1 MYFKKLSNFFLCA
14 ALAATSLGLASCS
27 DDDNKGDEP
36 DPGTEV
42 TSAIYVVNNGVQTGN
57 VPGGITVYD
66 LNTGKITD
74 DGFAAANANL
84 SIGDTPQSA
93 IIAGG
98 YMYVAVSESNLI
110 WVLDPTTLQVVKS
123 IVPEAPAT
131 TPRELAYD
139 GRNVYVSLYSGHVG
153 VIDGSTNTLTRTI
166 TVGPNPE
173 GLAVAG
179 GKLYVANS
187 DGQNWE
193 AGYSNCSMSVIDLT
207 SFTESKI
214 NVGLNP
220 TKVLSPDGKKVF
232 VICMGNYGDIPAT
245 VKAVEGTTA
254 RDICP
259 GTLMASD
266 GNSLYVIDSPIG
278 GSATYG
284 VYDFSGR
291 RLRDMVDKGVES
303 PAGLAVDSVSGDIVV
318 LSYQMGSGGWA
329 LYSDPCY
336 AQVYNAD
343 GSSRTKFTTGV
354 GSTCAIFAHIYQ

>member
-139 GRNVYVSLYSGHVG
+139 GKKRLR
-153 VIDGSTNTLTRTI
+153 IPLL
-166 TVGPNPE
+166 GPRRRHRRKHQHAHPHNHRWPE
-173 GLAVAG
+173 PRGPRG
-179 GKLYVANS
+179 
-187 DGQNWE
+187 
-193 AGYSNCSMSVIDLT
+193 
-207 SFTESKI
+207 
-214 NVGLNP
+214 
-220 TKVLSPDGKKVF
+220 
-232 VICMGNYGDIPAT
+232 
-245 VKAVEGTTA
+245 
-254 RDICP
+254 
-259 GTLMASD
+259 
-266 GNSLYVIDSPIG
+266 
-278 GSATYG
+278 
-284 VYDFSGR
+284 GR
-291 RLRDMVDKGVES
+291 RQTLRSQLRRTE
-303 PAGLAVDSVSGDIVV
+303 L
-318 LSYQMGSGGWA
+318 GSRLRQLLDERHRPER
-329 LYSDPCY
+329 LY
-336 AQVYNAD
+336 
-343 GSSRTKFTTGV
+343 RE
-354 GSTCAIFAHIYQ
+354 